1 VSEQKVEIERQRRYE
16 IYDVDG
22 SAKKRE
28 SARADDET
36 DEQFEGEPAVAD
48 RLDVEEGI
56 VRDRS
61 TLVEQPRLRRAHR
74 RVAAVARAP
83 HVNAGRQRQ
92 VLDRRHSHVGMCFE
106 AEREDRDDDEEHG
119 QRRDD
124 LKYTSTDYC
133 HYRSG
138 IITPT
143 YPDPSVGQFGNG
155 LD

>member
-1 VSEQKVEIERQRRYE
+1 MQYEDLLEVSEQKVEIEGQRRYE

-22 SAKKRE
+22 SAKKRQ

-61 TLVEQPRLRRAHR
+61 TLVQQPGLRRAHG

-83 HVNAGRQRQ
+83 DVDAGRQRQ
-92 VLDRRHSHVGMCFE
+92 VLDRRHSHVGMSFE
-106 AEREDRDDDEEHG
+106 AEREDRDDDEKHR
-119 QRRDD
+119 QRRNY
-124 LKYTSTDYC
+124 LKYTSTDY
-133 HYRSG
+133 YRYCIG
-138 IITPT
+138 IITTAP
-143 YPDPSVGQFGNG
+143 
-155 LD
+155 